1 MLKKSNKKRKK
12 ERREQLNQKSNPP
25 MISAKTVLQKT
36 TKRKITNGQTES

>member
-25 MISAKTVLQKT
+25 MITSTEIYT
-36 TKRKITNGQTES
+36 NKIK